1 LAARAILKD
10 NQDQYMQSNISVE
23 YQVLCKDTAFI
34 GVIKQDKKYIGEIRQ
49 VVIEQSNIK
58 KQAEVVAK
66 S

>member
-1 LAARAILKD
+1 
-10 NQDQYMQSNISVE
+10 MQSNISVE

>member
-1 LAARAILKD
+1 
-10 NQDQYMQSNISVE
+10 MQSNISVE
-23 YQVLCKDTAFI
+23 YQVLCNDTAFV